1 MQIYQNCN
9 LSPRYNKCTN
19 IKLFKILLGVFDLVF
34 ADTHKLRDM
43 PKLTGPFLQPD
54 FDKLPND
61 RSTEGAKLGR
71 VYRVS
76 QEESV
81 GILWQEYQS
90 ISSKRKVVYQL
101 EYNSYNYGSLKY
113 KRGLQITLITLKIF
127 QY

>member
-1 MQIYQNCN
+1 
-9 LSPRYNKCTN
+9 
-19 IKLFKILLGVFDLVF
+19 
-34 ADTHKLRDM
+34 M

>member
-1 MQIYQNCN
+1 
-9 LSPRYNKCTN
+9 
-19 IKLFKILLGVFDLVF
+19 
-34 ADTHKLRDM
+34 M

-61 RSTEGAKLGR
+61 RSTEGAKLGG

-76 QEESV
+76 QKERV

-90 ISSKRKVVYQL
+90 LSSKRKLVCQF
-101 EYNSYNYGSLKY
+101 EYNSDNLRVYGRFNYKH
-113 KRGLQITLITLKIF
+113 GLQITLITLKIF